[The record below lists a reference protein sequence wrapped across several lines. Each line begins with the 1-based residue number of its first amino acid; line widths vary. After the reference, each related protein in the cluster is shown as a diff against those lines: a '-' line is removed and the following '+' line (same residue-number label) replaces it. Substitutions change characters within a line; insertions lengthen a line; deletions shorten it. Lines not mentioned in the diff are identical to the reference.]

1 MDHECID
8 RLSRVLAVPGVLSR
22 RGALVVLGTTML
34 GMLTGVDSEPTEAKR
49 KPRHHSKH
57 ETRHRGGSK
66 SRHQTRPDS
75 RDVEA
80 RLHAAKRKK
89 QQKSKKQRHGGDEGL
104 AGATSPGESS
114 TQPTGTPPP
123 TCAPQCAATN
133 PCGDD
138 SCSGSC
144 GTCPENEMCQG
155 GTCRCRPQ
163 CDGKTCGPDGCGGSC
178 GTCGAQEVC
187 DGGTCLCT
195 PECGTKVCGG
205 DGCGGSCGSCTDQG
219 AATCGTTG
227 ACSGGRCE
235 RYASGTECQAATCTS
250 ESTLRP
256 ASTCD
261 GQGRC
266 NRPAE
271 LTCPSDFICR
281 NGTCL
286 TRCQRNEDCAANFIC
301 GTGGTCVPEF
311 KCDCS
316 NLNNCSGNGVCTANC
331 YCLCDPE
338 WSGASC
344 SDPSGPPP
352 ACGDYSSCTECL
364 THIGEGCTWCQKG
377 SDPGDCRQFH
387 FCADPVETCPAGG

>member
-1 MDHECID
+1 MDHERID
-8 RLSRVLAVPGVLSR
+8 RLSRVLGVPGLLSR

-49 KPRHHSKH
+49 KPRHH
-57 ETRHRGGSK
+57 GGSK
-66 SRHQTRPDS
+66 SRCQARPDS
-75 RDVEA
+75 RDIEA

-104 AGATSPGESS
+104 AGATSPGGSS

-133 PCGDD
+133 ACGDD
-138 SCSGSC
+138 GCS
-144 GTCPENEMCQG
+144 
-155 GTCRCRPQ
+155 
-163 CDGKTCGPDGCGGSC
+163 
-178 GTCGAQEVC
+178 GTCGA
-187 DGGTCLCT
+187 CT
-195 PECGTKVCGG
+195 R
-205 DGCGGSCGSCTDQG
+205 QG

-301 GTGGTCVPEF
+301 GTGGTCVPKF

-331 YCLCDPE
+331 YCPCDPE

-352 ACGDYSSCTECL
+352 ACGDYSSCTECQPH
-364 THIGEGCTWCQKG
+364 TGEGCTWCQKG
-377 SDPGDCRQFH
+377 SDPGDCRRMDE
-387 FCADPVETCPAGG
+387 CADPVETCPAGG